1 MIIDLARVR
10 PDMLD
15 AVGGKA
21 LGLAAMIST
30 GETVPAG
37 FCLTTEA
44 YRRGEIPTDEVLA
57 AYHALGSGPVA
68 VRSSATAEDLPEAS
82 FAGQQETF
90 LGVSGDQAVLDA
102 IRRCWDSLDSERATA
117 YRRDLGL
124 DDADVAMAVIIQRMV
139 DPTAA
144 GVLFTADPITG
155 TRTETVIDAVAGLGT
170 AVVDGT
176 VTPDHYL
183 VADDRPVPHD
193 TGCLS
198 GDQLTLLHATGRR
211 LERTFGAPQDV
222 EWAIDREGTLWLLQ
236 SRAITTLF
244 PVPDPGDGTVHA
256 YLETGHM
263 QGMRRPFTPIGMS
276 VLTHGSADWLRKL
289 GIELD
294 PDGPGLM
301 ADIGGRLF
309 LDLTSMLR
317 DPKLRRRLPE
327 SMKIYGP
334 GVATAVGRLLD
345 DPRFA
350 PRPGRSR
357 WSGAWLRPARTL
369 LPRTLGPSVRAVL
382 TPRVARARTLRRVA
396 DFEAIRGPE
405 QATAADRIAWCGRAQ
420 VEGLDLLLDL
430 LPPLW
435 TSLTAKAAAAAL
447 LRGVAEPAEIEA
459 TQRGMPHNPTTEMDL
474 RLWDVSVRAREHREL
489 LLDTPPE
496 ELARRHLAGELPEFG
511 LTDFLRRYGHRGAA
525 EIDVGVPRWAED
537 PTPVF
542 AALAGYLR
550 ITDPDQGAD
559 RRFRRAAAEAEEA
572 LDRLVGRAARTRPLR
587 ATLAGFLLRRC
598 RSLAGLRELPKF
610 AWLFP
615 LNETRRQLLLAGA
628 ELTDRGLLRRADD
641 IRYLSL
647 PEALAAAR
655 GEDLTDLV
663 EQRRAT
669 HRRET
674 RRRQVPGLLL
684 SDGTMPE
691 LVADESELPDGVW
704 RGMPAAP
711 GRATGRARVVED
723 PATARIEP
731 GDILVAATT
740 DPGWTPLFLTA
751 GGLVTETGSPV
762 AHGPTVAREYGIP
775 AVICLPA
782 ATSRIRT
789 GQTLIIDGA
798 AGTVQPA
805 DD

>member
-1 MIIDLARVR
+1 
-10 PDMLD
+10 
-15 AVGGKA
+15 
-21 LGLAAMIST
+21 
-30 GETVPAG
+30 
-37 FCLTTEA
+37 
-44 YRRGEIPTDEVLA
+44 
-57 AYHALGSGPVA
+57 
-68 VRSSATAEDLPEAS
+68 
-82 FAGQQETF
+82 
-90 LGVSGDQAVLDA
+90 
-102 IRRCWDSLDSERATA
+102 
-117 YRRDLGL
+117 
-124 DDADVAMAVIIQRMV
+124 
-139 DPTAA
+139 
-144 GVLFTADPITG
+144 
-155 TRTETVIDAVAGLGT
+155 
-170 AVVDGT
+170 
-176 VTPDHYL
+176 
-183 VADDRPVPHD
+183 
-193 TGCLS
+193 
-198 GDQLTLLHATGRR
+198 
-211 LERTFGAPQDV
+211 
-222 EWAIDREGTLWLLQ
+222 
-236 SRAITTLF
+236 
-244 PVPDPGDGTVHA
+244 
-256 YLETGHM
+256 
-263 QGMRRPFTPIGMS
+263 
-276 VLTHGSADWLRKL
+276 
-289 GIELD
+289 
-294 PDGPGLM
+294 
-301 ADIGGRLF
+301 
-309 LDLTSMLR
+309 
-317 DPKLRRRLPE
+317 
-327 SMKIYGP
+327 
-334 GVATAVGRLLD
+334 
-345 DPRFA
+345 
-350 PRPGRSR
+350 
-357 WSGAWLRPARTL
+357 
-369 LPRTLGPSVRAVL
+369 
-382 TPRVARARTLRRVA
+382 
-396 DFEAIRGPE
+396 
-405 QATAADRIAWCGRAQ
+405 
-420 VEGLDLLLDL
+420 
-430 LPPLW
+430 
-435 TSLTAKAAAAAL
+435 
-447 LRGVAEPAEIEA
+447 
-459 TQRGMPHNPTTEMDL
+459 
-474 RLWDVSVRAREHREL
+474 
-489 LLDTPPE
+489 PE

-537 PTPVF
+537 PTPVV

-550 ITDPDQGAD
+550 ITDPDQGPD

-740 DPGWTPLFLTA
+740 DPRWSPLFLTA
-751 GGLVTETGSPV
+751 GSLVTETGSPV
-762 AHGPTVAREYGIP
+762 AHGPTVAREYGGP